1 MTDAISVTTTPR
13 KSPQLA
19 VAGPYDLESP
29 QLPPTIKNKLL
40 AQPPV
45 SLMTL
50 FKSNVPRPDHIQPP
64 AKGVTPEGY
73 YVVWVGQ
80 EVGIF
85 YTWDNAAERVLGVS
99 SNRYKK
105 YNNFDEA
112 LRKYRSKYELGAV
125 QAVPIPGGWFWS
137 EDIHSDDDDPYS
149 ALTERSWDALEALT
163 DHLSHVL

>member
-1 MTDAISVTTTPR
+1 MPCNFAVEFPRFVGMPFLPQVRPTCLIFPLDKLYPPVLSSRSQDTSVTAHDTANSSAIPPTSSFSPGKPRCDNHNRSDAISVTTTPR

-85 YTWDNAAERVLGVS
+85 YTW
-99 SNRYKK
+99 
-105 YNNFDEA
+105 
-112 LRKYRSKYELGAV
+112 
-125 QAVPIPGGWFWS
+125 
-137 EDIHSDDDDPYS
+137 
-149 ALTERSWDALEALT
+149 
-163 DHLSHVL
+163 